1 MINFIDHLKSIVQ
14 ECDATGDAISKTV
27 RSIKINLMLLENN
40 FYIIE
45 SFTNE
50 EGIAKATIA
59 INASHKIFEGHFPGA
74 PIVPGVCMTQI
85 IKEFLE
91 KALAKETRLT
101 KADHLKFLAIINP
114 VENNIVSIEVKY
126 KVNESD
132 VDVTASISNSTAT
145 NFKMKA
151 QFILL

>member
-1 MINFIDHLKSIVQ
+1 
-14 ECDATGDAISKTV
+14 
-27 RSIKINLMLLENN
+27 MLLENN
-40 FYIIE
+40 FYTIE
-45 SFTNE
+45 SFANE

-74 PIVPGVCMTQI
+74 PVVPGVCMMQI

-91 KALAKETRLT
+91 KALAGETRLS

-114 VENNIVSIEVKY
+114 AENNIANIEVKY
-126 KVNESD
+126 KINESD
-132 VDVTASISNSTAT
+132 IDVTAAITNSTAT